1 MSTLNKINLHGEEYD
16 LVPAPILLENGT
28 NFDDVREPNNYALNN
43 ASTAGY
49 INCPFASS
57 TGSLTVEKCGE
68 SAQLH
73 QIAKVC
79 SKTNQQT
86 YERFYYGSAWG
97 EWVNTSNWEGK
108 LLWSGHHLMVEGQT
122 ITLAEK
128 ISQQSHGIV
137 LIFSAYLN
145 GEAQNYDI
153 QQLFVHKQ
161 SVEMYAGCGNTFIL
175 SAANFTNVCTK
186 YMYIHDTHLV
196 GNARNDDVGTSNGI
210 SYNSAAFVLR
220 HVIGI

>member
-1 MSTLNKINLHGEEYD
+1 MPTIDKINLHGTEYHIGTS
-16 LVPAPILLENGT
+16 PILLENGK
-28 NFDDVREPNNYALNN
+28 NFDDVREP
-43 ASTAGY
+43 GDY
-49 INCPFASS
+49 IIGDVVNCSYVNCPFDSGS
-57 TGSLTVEKCGE
+57 GSLVVKAAG
-68 SAQLH
+68 ANGQLH
-73 QIAKVC
+73 QIVTVC
-79 SKTNQQT
+79 YKKNPQT
-86 YERFYYGSAWG
+86 YERFYYDSAWG
-97 EWVNTSNWEGK
+97 DWVNTTNWEGR
-108 LLWSGHHLMVEGQT
+108 LLWSGHHFMVEGQT
-122 ITLAEK
+122 ITLSQK

-153 QQLFVHKQ
+153 QQFFVPKQ

-210 SYNSAAFVLR
+210 SYNGAAFVLR